1 VGPHLKKKK
10 KLQVGS
16 TKEDLFYKVLKIDF
30 EDKN

>member
-1 VGPHLKKKK
+1 VGPHLKK